1 MNLDQCLVVAV
12 SDEELKVQ
20 AYSPLL
26 KKEIIVSTTKEYYEL
41 INESEEQIFVKV
53 DLSENK
59 IVED

>member
-1 MNLDQCLVVAV
+1 MTLDQCVVVAV
-12 SDEELKVQ
+12 SDDEFKVQ
-20 AYSPLL
+20 VYSPLL

-41 INESEEQIFVKV
+41 INESEEQIFVTV

>member
-20 AYSPLL
+20 VYSPLL

-41 INESEEQIFVKV
+41 INESEEQIFVTV

-59 IVED
+59 IVEE

>member
-12 SDEELKVQ
+12 SDEELKVRV
-20 AYSPLL
+20 YSPLL

-41 INESEEQIFVKV
+41 INESEEQIFVTV

>member
-1 MNLDQCLVVAV
+1 MNLDQCLVVDV

-20 AYSPLL
+20 VYSPLL
-26 KKEIIVSTTKEYYEL
+26 KKEIIVSATKEYYAL
-41 INESEEQIFVKV
+41 INETEEQIFVTV

>member
-20 AYSPLL
+20 VYSPLL

-41 INESEEQIFVKV
+41 INESEEQIFVTV

>member
-20 AYSPLL
+20 VYSPLL
-26 KKEIIVSTTKEYYEL
+26 KKEIIVSTKEYYEL
-41 INESEEQIFVKV
+41 INESEEQIFVTV

>member
-20 AYSPLL
+20 VYSPLL

-41 INESEEQIFVKV
+41 INESEEQIFVTV

-59 IVED
+59 TVED